1 MAYSAPSSRSTSD
14 LITAAIWNADVVANP
29 IAIYAGAMSV
39 SSQAVG
45 DILYASSTTQLGRIA
60 AVATGQVLTS
70 AGTGTVP
77 AWSSNLDLGGTLD
90 VTGNT
95 TLDADLGVGGAVNH
109 TSASRAIT
117 LQAATQARL
126 EIVGTRT
133 SDDVIGEFWFANRV
147 SGTNNVLGLIRSNRV
162 GADNTGSLSFHTYNA
177 GAASLA
183 LTLGATG
190 KVGIDET
197 TPNDPLHIT
206 TGTAGAITA
215 IRLQHDNSSTNDAVS
230 IDANMT
236 SDITT
241 SGQIN
246 FKRVGTNA
254 ATEIIFSNTN
264 TTGSLS
270 ERMRIDRAGQ
280 VGIGT
285 DDPDCPLRVGF
296 DDSRL
301 FTLDALRNSGD
312 IAMTFCAGTSAGTTA
327 GSQYGKYACEIT
339 TNTDGAEAASF
350 TWDLKSGGSTTER
363 MVLDHSG
370 NLTADGTKSFRIDHP
385 LPALTDTHRLVYYAT
400 EGCRADL
407 LFRGS
412 VDLVAGTATVDVD
425 AVSLQTDGTFVAL
438 TRDAQIW
445 VHNATGWDAVR
456 GSLSGNTLTITCQD
470 SSSTD
475 TIHWLIV
482 ADRYD
487 NHMQTNMTT
496 DPTTGRPLV
505 EYEKPEV
512 SSPSASLSPSASAS
526 PSE

>member
-162 GADNTGSLSFHTYNA
+162 GANNTGSLSFHTYNA

-241 SGQIN
+241 SGRIN

-285 DDPDCPLRVGF
+285 DDPDCPLRVSF

-301 FTLDALRNSGD
+301 FTIDALRNSGD
-312 IAMTFCAGTSAGTTA
+312 IAMTFCGGTSAGATA

-339 TNTDGAEAASF
+339 DNTDGAEAAKF
-350 TWDLKSGGSTTER
+350 TWDLKDNGSTTER

-385 LPALTDTHRLVYYAT
+385 VPALTDTHRLVYYAT

-505 EYEKPEV
+505 EYEKQGL
-512 SSPSASLSPSASAS
+512 SPSSSLSPSASAS